1 MTIKE
6 KYLKYKNKC
15 ADLTSKLNGKIKG
28 LFGEESLEN
37 KLAREHIDN
46 DNTIDDA
53 TDLFTTEGTEIDEL
67 VEEDIV
73 EKMCKNVE

>member
-46 DNTIDDA
+46 DNTIDDV
-53 TDLFTTEGTEIDEL
+53 FDEL
-67 VEEDIV
+67 AVEHESV
-73 EKMCKNVE
+73 SK